1 MLVTYTYATHI
12 NVSNACVRI
21 FIYQLECV
29 HRQDGV
35 RGLYS
40 GVGAVVIGAIPG
52 HAIHFATYEA
62 VKDKLGGSHTS
73 SGQGNSDWRHTAAG
87 ACTWPRVLASSS
99 NVVPC
104 FARCDKH
111 TDGV

>member
-1 MLVTYTYATHI
+1 MLDDTYFG
-12 NVSNACVRI
+12 N
-21 FIYQLECV
+21 
-29 HRQDGV
+29 RQDGV

-73 SGQGNSDWRHTAAG
+73 SGQGNSDFRHAAAG
-87 ACTWPRVLASSS
+87 QNTSHVRVCGLMAT
-99 NVVPC
+99 VC
-104 FARCDKH
+104 ALM
-111 TDGV
+111 